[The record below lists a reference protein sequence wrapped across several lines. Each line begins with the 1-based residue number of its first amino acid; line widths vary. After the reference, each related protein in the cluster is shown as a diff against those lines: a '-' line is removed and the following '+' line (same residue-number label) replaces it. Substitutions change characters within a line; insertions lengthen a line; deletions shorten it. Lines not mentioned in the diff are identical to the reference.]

1 MTRLS
6 GEGEAEGSDREG
18 KASRFQSNDISS
30 SPPVRNDM
38 KIENSMHILKT
49 FLLYKFLQVLYFTTN
64 SITACVGRGKLD
76 NIDTNP
82 SLFEN
87 LNYFSKKNHFYH
99 WLTEKMWYFGTVI
112 CTTMELQAGC
122 CEWNAGRSERRERV
136 VIGVK
141 LRKHP
146 WNWPGQRRIQPR

>member
-99 WLTEKMWYFGTVI
+99 WLTEKM
-112 CTTMELQAGC
+112 
-122 CEWNAGRSERRERV
+122 
-136 VIGVK
+136 
-141 LRKHP
+141 
-146 WNWPGQRRIQPR
+146 